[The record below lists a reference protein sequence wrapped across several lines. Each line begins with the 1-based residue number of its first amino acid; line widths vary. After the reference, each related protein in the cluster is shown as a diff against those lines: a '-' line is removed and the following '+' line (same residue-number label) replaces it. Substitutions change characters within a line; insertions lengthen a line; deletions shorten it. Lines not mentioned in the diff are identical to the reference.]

1 MKGRLNNLQVLDL
14 INKRRRGEKLTTAE
28 ITLITKAI
36 VAKEMTTAQIGA
48 FLDTFSYHDMATTA
62 ELTDLT
68 MALAYS
74 GGIYDLSD
82 LPGIKVAPL
91 STDGLGDKT
100 SLVLLPLV
108 ASLGVPILQVVTPLA
123 EEMTSPLTRLATVPQ
138 LRTKLAA
145 DEFVTT
151 LKQVNAVAA
160 APVAELAPLQQQ
172 LAQLELETGTTEVPA
187 LLTSRL
193 MSLAIAAGADALVV
207 DIKTGNNGL
216 SLKQAQQVA
225 KLAVAVGAEVGRR
238 TLAVISDLNQPIGDA
253 VGASWEIREVIATLK
268 GGGPADLRELVLSL
282 GAQLAVLGGYLGTV
296 ADAREALSANLENGQ
311 ALAKFHEWL
320 VAQDGDASIVEQPDL
335 LATAEFTATARAP
348 RSGYIAAWDMAQLKQ
363 LRQLLWQTA
372 GVGFV
377 LNKKIGDSVE
387 AGETLATV
395 YSAAADI
402 QPVLKLAQ
410 QAATIADKA
419 PEHRLLY
426 DVIDSA
432 LEQTD

>member
-1 MKGRLNNLQVLDL
+1 MLDL

-28 ITLITKAI
+28 ITFMTKAI
-36 VAKEMTTAQIGA
+36 VAKEITAAQVGA
-48 FLDTFSYHDMATTA
+48 FLDTFSYHDMTTTA

-108 ASLGVPILQVVTPLA
+108 ASVGVPILQVATPLTQ
-123 EEMTSPLTRLATVPQ
+123 ELTSPLTRLAAIPQ
-138 LRTKLAA
+138 LRTELAA
-145 DEFVTT
+145 DEFVKI
-151 LKQVNAVAA
+151 LRQANAVVA
-160 APVAELAPLQQQ
+160 APVAELAPLQQK
-172 LAQLELETGTTEVPA
+172 LAQLESETDTAQVPA
-187 LLTSRL
+187 LMASRL
-193 MSLAIAAGADALVV
+193 LSLAIAAGADALVV
-207 DIKTGNNGL
+207 DIKTGNNCL
-216 SLKQAQQVA
+216 TLVQAQQVA
-225 KLAVAVGAEVGRR
+225 KLVVAVGTEVGRR
-238 TLAVISDLNQPIGDA
+238 TLAVVSDLNQPVGNA

-268 GGGPADLRELVLSL
+268 GGGPADLRELALSL

-296 ADAREALSANLENGQ
+296 ADAREQLSANLENGQ
-311 ALAKFHEWL
+311 ALAKFRDWIA
-320 VAQDGDASIVEQPDL
+320 AQAGNADIVEQPDL

-348 RSGYIAAWDMAQLKQ
+348 RSGYVAAWDMAQLKQ
-363 LRQLLWQTA
+363 LRQLLGTNA

-377 LNKKIGDSVE
+377 LHKKIGDSVE
-387 AGETLATV
+387 AGEALLTI
-395 YSAAADI
+395 YSGQADI
-402 QPVLKLAQ
+402 QPALKLGQ
-410 QAATIADKA
+410 QAATIADTA

-432 LEQTD
+432 IEQENQNN

>member
-1 MKGRLNNLQVLDL
+1 MLDL

-28 ITLITKAI
+28 ITFITKAI
-36 VAKEMTTAQIGA
+36 IAKEMTTAQVGA

-82 LPGIKVAPL
+82 LPGIKVTPL

-100 SLVLLPLV
+100 SLILLPLV
-108 ASLGVPILQVVTPLA
+108 ASLGVPILQVITPLA
-123 EEMTSPLTRLATVPQ
+123 GTFSSPLLRLAAIPQ

-145 DEFVTT
+145 NEFVTT

-160 APVAELAPLQQQ
+160 TPVAELAPLQQQ
-172 LAQLELETGTTEVPA
+172 FTQLEVETDTAQVPA

-193 MSLAIAAGADALVV
+193 LSSAIAAGADALVV
-207 DIKTGNNGL
+207 DIKTGNDCL
-216 SLKQAQQVA
+216 SLVQAQQVA

-238 TLAVISDLNQPIGDA
+238 TLAVISDLNQPVGDA
-253 VGASWEIREVIATLK
+253 VGASWEIREVIAALK

-282 GAQLAVLGGYLGTV
+282 GAQLATMGGYSGTA
-296 ADAREALSANLENGQ
+296 ADAREQLSANLENGQ
-311 ALAKFHEWL
+311 ALAKFHEWI
-320 VAQDGDASIVEQPDL
+320 VAQGGDAGIVEQPDSL
-335 LATAEFTATARAP
+335 PTAEFNATARAP
-348 RSGYIAAWDMAQLKQ
+348 RSGYVAAWDMKQ
-363 LRQLLWQTA
+363 LRQLRDLLGDAA
-372 GVGFV
+372 GVGFI
-377 LNKKIGDSVE
+377 LHKKIGDSVE
-387 AGETLATV
+387 AGEALATI
-395 YSAAADI
+395 YSAQADI
-402 QPVLKLAQ
+402 QPALKLGQ
-410 QAATIADKA
+410 QAATIADAA

-432 LEQTD
+432 IEQTD